1 AATAASSGGS
11 GKRGSRRV
19 AYQDTITE
27 LAEGAPQKTVTDTL
41 YRNKESLQAA
51 FRVIDKDHSGYITAE
66 EFEEALTLLG
76 EQLPGAA
83 ADLCRSLDMNKDGA
97 VDLNEFL
104 EAFRLVQLAAA
115 GGATDADALDADD
128 LEDDAADSPDE

>member
-1 AATAASSGGS
+1 S
-11 GKRGSRRV
+11 RLSRRRASGASV
-19 AYQDTITE
+19 
-27 LAEGAPQKTVTDTL
+27 AEGARWLCSQPQKTVTDTL